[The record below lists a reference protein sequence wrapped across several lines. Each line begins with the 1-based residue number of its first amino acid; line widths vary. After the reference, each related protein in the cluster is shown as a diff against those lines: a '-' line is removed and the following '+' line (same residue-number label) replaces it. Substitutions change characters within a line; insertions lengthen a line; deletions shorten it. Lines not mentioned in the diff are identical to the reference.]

1 MENFVRIFSLFLYKN
16 AVVFIYLYTFIY
28 IFISFSFVVVP
39 VIVQNSA
46 VTQVAGDWVSELLI
60 QPKEKKKKKDVKVSA
75 KTKFCLWGEKTPLLS
90 FMGFKVFWLI
100 IQDILGE

>member
-39 VIVQNSA
+39 VNCANSA
-46 VTQVAGDWVSELLI
+46 VHKWQETGVSELFD

-75 KTKFCLWGEKTPLLS
+75 KTKFCLWGEKPLLS